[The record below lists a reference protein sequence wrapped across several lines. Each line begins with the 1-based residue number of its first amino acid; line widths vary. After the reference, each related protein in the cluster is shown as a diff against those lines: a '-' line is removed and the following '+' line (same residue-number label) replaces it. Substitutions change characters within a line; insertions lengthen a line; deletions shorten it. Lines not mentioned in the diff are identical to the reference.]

1 MPSTRMMMASPSQAR
16 RKEFSLAC
24 RCRSFSSVDPFPTTP
39 PTVDTASCCCWK
51 MDALRAGPRRTTGD
65 GGSSTLVSWTLLPLC
80 RVPARRGGRNT
91 EGMGGL
97 PLPQLLRVDAD
108 HGPPLP
114 GLPVPH
120 TEGMG
125 ACRCHRVDA
134 DHGHRVDADHGGDGG
149 PAAAQLLRVD
159 ADHGPPLPGLP
170 LPHTEGMGGLPLPG
184 IGVSAHCSR

>member
-1 MPSTRMMMASPSQAR
+1 
-16 RKEFSLAC
+16 
-24 RCRSFSSVDPFPTTP
+24 
-39 PTVDTASCCCWK
+39 
-51 MDALRAGPRRTTGD
+51 
-65 GGSSTLVSWTLLPLC
+65 
-80 RVPARRGGRNT
+80 
-91 EGMGGL
+91 MGGL

-125 ACRCHRVDA
+125 ACRCHSTEGMGGGAAAAQLLRVDA